1 MQYITT
7 KRFKRKGF
15 HDSFNIPYGTTVESQ
30 NGYLWYEGKPIC
42 SEKSA
47 VMREYFARDDDGL
60 GLKRNKITHAIID
73 AMLIRDG
80 ETKEDWQKRWDI
92 LWDDAI
98 CNKYRKDY
106 SETTFLWG
114 IEFFNAPLL
123 DLYHIASLAGA
134 KY

>member
-7 KRFKRKGF
+7 KRFKRKGIR
-15 HDSFNIPYGTTVESQ
+15 DAFNIPYGTTVESQ
-30 NGYLWYEGKPIC
+30 NGYLWYKGKPIC

-47 VMREYFARDDDGL
+47 VMREYFARDDDGF
-60 GLKRNKITHAIID
+60 GLKRSKITRAIIN

-106 SETTFLWG
+106 SETIFLWG